1 VSQETGRTM
10 SAGEGRSADPNH
22 RIPTQHEPGLPACL
36 VKLSSARRVCNN
48 RKSALPAGSLGS
60 HLPQAVTTKDA
71 SRRQLLLGLLA
82 QSVHPRS
89 VTDQCTGCATPAG
102 IAARGV
108 ALGPRFKVG
117 RIKSVR
123 RRTVLT
129 LDLGLRSFDSAARL
143 TRSCPLG
150 CNEQILTP
158 HNRKQT
164 RWSSDRFRA

>member
-10 SAGEGRSADPNH
+10 SAGEGRSADPNR
-22 RIPTQHEPGLPACL
+22 RIPTRHEPGLPACL

-89 VTDQCTGCATPAG
+89 VTDQCTVCATPAG
-102 IAARGV
+102 IAARGMEESKV
-108 ALGPRFKVG
+108 RSPRSKV
-117 RIKSVR
+117 KTMR
-123 RRTVLT
+123 RRTLFHSLFFRPWT
-129 LDLGLRSFDSAARL
+129 LDFGPGTDSVL
-143 TRSCPLG
+143 DPVTSCSL
-150 CNEQILTP
+150 
-158 HNRKQT
+158 
-164 RWSSDRFRA
+164 